1 MAKEKTIK
9 KIKEKIDLDEHQKNY
24 LKNYIILIAI
34 FCCCVFLTLYFCKW
48 YEVYQEYERE
58 IPVIRGSLVEI
69 NPDDLEHYVAD
80 TPSTIIYLCTAND
93 DECRIFE
100 KDFKKLINRKGITDE
115 IVYLN
120 LTGVDNSK
128 FVSEFNEKY
137 KYKMKLNGKYP
148 AFVLFQDGKIASVLQ
163 GSKTKKITISKL
175 QNFLELNLIVEEEE
189 EEVDQSNTCV
199 EE

>member
-9 KIKEKIDLDEHQKNY
+9 KVKEKINLDEKQKNY

-34 FCCCVFLTLYFCKW
+34 FCCCIFLTLYFCKW

-69 NPDDLEHYVAD
+69 NPEDLEHYVAD

-93 DECRIFE
+93 DECRNFE
-100 KDFKKLINRKGITDE
+100 KDFKKFITKNDLTDE

-120 LTGVDNSK
+120 LTNIDNSQ
-128 FVSEFNEKY
+128 FISEFNQKY
-137 KYKMKLNGKYP
+137 QYKMKLNGKYP
-148 AFVLFQDGKIASVLQ
+148 AFVVFQDGEISSVLQ
-163 GSKTKKITISKL
+163 GSKNKKITISKV
-175 QNFLELNLIVEEEE
+175 QKFIEINLFEEEE
-189 EEVDQSNTCV
+189 EELNQTNINGET
-199 EE
+199 E